1 MVQLQQNRLAAANFL
16 MTQIQ
21 MNYLLSNDEAEA
33 GLNSKAEDLGKFD
46 LKSCNDQL

>member
-1 MVQLQQNRLAAANFL
+1 

-33 GLNSKAEDLGKFD
+33 GLNSKAEDLGKLN
-46 LKSCNDQL
+46 LKSCNVSAIDLEEEDG